1 MTELGKLR
9 QISNNLL
16 AEVRGVISTLE
27 YNVDSNS
34 EQNIANNILVAR
46 DKLETA
52 IENATSAYKE
62 LL

>member
-27 YNVDSNS
+27 YNIDSNS

-46 DKLETA
+46 DKMETA
-52 IENATSAYKE
+52 IENATRAYRE